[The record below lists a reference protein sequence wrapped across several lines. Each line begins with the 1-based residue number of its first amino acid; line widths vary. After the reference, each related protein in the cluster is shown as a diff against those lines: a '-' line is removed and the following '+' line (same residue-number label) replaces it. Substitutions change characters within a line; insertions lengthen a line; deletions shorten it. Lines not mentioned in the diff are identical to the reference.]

1 MARDFAKI
9 LTRIWSDQDWR
20 TLTIHEQHLYMHLV
34 TRSDLSYA
42 GVADWRPKRI
52 TPLAT
57 NANVHDIELAAATLQ
72 AKGYIVVDE
81 DTEEVLVRSY
91 HRNDEALKIANMG
104 KAVAKAYFDVAS
116 SKLMGVIVWELQ
128 RLHAEHPDWKGWA
141 GAAEILEHPS
151 HDPVVHRQE
160 PLPGAD
166 APAEAD
172 PQEAPF

>member
-20 TLTIHEQHLYMHLV
+20 ALTRDEQWLYMHLV

-42 GVADWRPKRI
+42 GVADWRPKRL

-57 NANVHDIELAAATLQ
+57 DISVHDVELAAAALQ
-72 AKGYIVVDE
+72 ARGYIVIDE

-91 HRNDEALKIANMG
+91 HRNDEALKQTNMG
-104 KAVAKAYFDVAS
+104 AAVKKAYFDVAS

-128 RLHAEHPDWKGWA
+128 RLHHDRPGWKGWA
-141 GAAEILEHPS
+141 GIAEILEHPA
-151 HDPVVHRQE
+151 HDPAVYRQE

-166 APAEAD
+166 APPVAD
-172 PQEAPF
+172 TQEPPF